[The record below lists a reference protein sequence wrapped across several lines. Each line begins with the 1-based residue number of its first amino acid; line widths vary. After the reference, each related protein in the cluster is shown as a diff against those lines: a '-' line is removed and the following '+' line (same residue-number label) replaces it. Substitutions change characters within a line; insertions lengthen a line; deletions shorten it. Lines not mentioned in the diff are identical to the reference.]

1 MARHGTCGGSRSR
14 GATAL
19 LAALAVALLLPFTAA
34 AEPTIKF
41 NPHERDYRGIAVE
54 EGVYQYHALSG
65 GDARWA
71 NFSFSVNGSGRADI
85 FLLRDSVYRG
95 ELGGDLGNASTEFQP
110 YREWLNVSTLAINVT
125 FPSDEEMVLIV
136 DNSDVPWNDTLPD
149 GRLTYDLFIL
159 DWELD
164 LAELLSWI
172 EDLVQQGMLICGGI
186 CLVLVIAIVAI
197 FAASRRGRGG
207 GGGPQ
212 LDLDGDGRV
221 SDTEWV
227 VYKSQR
233 DSEDQR

>member
-1 MARHGTCGGSRSR
+1 M
-14 GATAL
+14 
-19 LAALAVALLLPFTAA
+19 
-34 AEPTIKF
+34 
-41 NPHERDYRGIAVE
+41 
-54 EGVYQYHALSG
+54 
-65 GDARWA
+65 
-71 NFSFSVNGSGRADI
+71 
-85 FLLRDSVYRG
+85 
-95 ELGGDLGNASTEFQP
+95 
-110 YREWLNVSTLAINVT
+110 T

-186 CLVLVIAIVAI
+186 CLVLIIAIVAI

-221 SDTEWV
+221 SDTEWAI
-227 VYKSQR
+227 YKSQR
-233 DSEDQR
+233 DSGDQR